1 MYVAP
6 PVAFVPC
13 AKQQNKYSAKQQNK
27 YICIKDLSV
36 VVVIVPVEF
45 PREVLWHL
53 YLFWLFVKR
62 GDMYV
67 APPVA
72 FVPRA
77 KQQNKYVQK

>member
-36 VVVIVPVEF
+36 IVVVVVVVVVVVGVY
-45 PREVLWHL
+45 R
-53 YLFWLFVKR
+53 K
-62 GDMYV
+62 
-67 APPVA
+67 
-72 FVPRA
+72 
-77 KQQNKYVQK
+77 